1 MITFETSR
9 FGSLEVSE
17 DRIIN
22 FPFGLLG
29 FPNLNRY
36 VLMDYKD
43 TPLKWLQSV
52 DDPQVAFVVTDPKTA
67 SGEGTITF
75 GNDVVSFL
83 QVEKEEE
90 LAALVILRYEDDK
103 VVANISGP
111 LAINSSRMLGAQVIL
126 DQG

>member
-1 MITFETSR
+1 MIKFETSR
-9 FGSLEVSE
+9 FGKLEVSR

-22 FPFGLLG
+22 FPVGLLG
-29 FPNLNRY
+29 FPHLNRY

-52 DDPQVAFVVTDPKTA
+52 DDPQVAFIVTDPKTA

-75 GNDVVSFL
+75 GSDVVRFL
-83 QVEKEEE
+83 QIEKEEE
-90 LAALVILRYEDDK
+90 LAVLIILRYEDDK
-103 VVANISGP
+103 VVANMSGP
-111 LAINSSRMLGAQVIL
+111 LAINSSRMIGAQVIL